1 MTSMPFR
8 IYVVDDENVAREGIT
23 LALRKHYQI
32 ESFPTAE
39 DAIQA
44 ILNQPPDL
52 VLLDIGLPGMSGI
65 EALQKIKEMY
75 PEIIVVMITAYED
88 VETVVAAMK
97 YGAHDYVVKPL
108 QMNAL
113 LVTVRNALETIKLR
127 KEIQLLQEKVLKE
140 NLPGFIGESD
150 AIQDVM
156 EVVFKVARSA
166 DTSVLIVGETGTGK
180 ELIAKAIHYRS
191 PNFEGPM
198 ISVNCAAIPRDLIES
213 ELFGYEKGAFSGA
226 DKAGKAGLVE
236 KASEGT
242 LFLDEVGDL
251 SPEAQAKLLRFLEEG
266 EYYRVGGTK
275 KRMAQTRIVAATNQ
289 NLPDMIQE
297 GRFRQDLFH
306 RLAVIKIEV
315 PSLNRRRA
323 DIIPIAKHYLLE
335 FADKFG
341 KTFTGISPEAQAT
354 LKAVEWTG
362 NVREL
367 KNMIEK
373 AVLLGDGPDLLAAD
387 LGADVVGCGG
397 EGATVAQ
404 GDPGL
409 PTLASGGIDFPAVM
423 EAIEKQYFQ
432 QALCLADDNE
442 SQAAKMLGL
451 SRDTFRYRRKKLQI

>member
-1 MTSMPFR
+1 MTAVPFL

-75 PEIIVVMITAYED
+75 PEIIVIMITAYED

-156 EVVFKVARSA
+156 ETVFKVARSA

-198 ISVNCAAIPRDLIES
+198 ISVNCAAIPKDLIES

-226 DKAGKAGLVE
+226 DKGGKAGLVE

-251 SPEAQAKLLRFLEEG
+251 SQEAQAKLLRFLEEG

-275 KRMAQTRIVAATNQ
+275 KRMAQTRIVAATNK
-289 NLPDMIQE
+289 NLPDMIEE
-297 GRFRQDLFH
+297 GRFRQDLYH

-315 PSLNRRRA
+315 PSLNHRRA

-341 KTFTGISPEAQAT
+341 KTFTGITAEAEAV
-354 LKAVEWTG
+354 LKTVEWTG

-367 KNMIEK
+367 KNLIEK
-373 AVLLGDGPDLLAAD
+373 AVLLGDGPELLPAD
-387 LGADVVGCGG
+387 LGTDGTGSAADAVTAVQCN
-397 EGATVAQ
+397 
-404 GDPGL
+404 PGL
-409 PTLASGGIDFPAVM
+409 PSLVPDGVDFPAVL
-423 EAIEKQYFQ
+423 ETIEKQYFQ
-432 QALCLADDNE
+432 QALRLADDNE
-442 SQAAKMLGL
+442 SQAAKLLGL
-451 SRDTFRYRRKKLQI
+451 SRDTFRYRRKKLAV